1 MPITPSTPEEM
12 ALRYEALRSHFESGA
27 TRGYAAR
34 RDALKSLGKALRE
47 YEPEVLEAMHL
58 DMRKPTFEAYMSEL
72 GLVHAEIR
80 NTLKHLKEW
89 MRPERVPTPL
99 ALQVAESFIHRAP
112 LGVVL
117 IIGPWNYPVQL
128 ILAPLIGAIA
138 AGNCALVKPSN
149 EAPQTAAVIE
159 RILTKVFGSGH
170 VSVVQGPGS
179 AVGPQL
185 IERFRFDHIFFTGS
199 PNVGKKVAAMA
210 APTLTPVT
218 LELGGKSP
226 AIVDRHAD
234 VDAAARR
241 IAWAKYFNAGQTC
254 ISPDH
259 ALVHEAVMEA
269 FLVAFAKHVKHFFGD
284 DPQQSPHFARI
295 INDKRFAVLS
305 TYLDQGTVRLGGM
318 SDAADRYIAPTV
330 LTGVALDSA
339 VMQEEV
345 FGPILPVVPWK
356 EKEEVLAIVRRNP
369 FPLSTYI
376 FTNDRGVERFFV
388 EHVAFGGGCVNHCML
403 HFGNEALPFGGI
415 GTSGQGHYH
424 GRHSFERFSH
434 AKGIVRRSLLIDPG
448 VQYPPYSRL
457 KERVLRWVLG

>member
-1 MPITPSTPEEM
+1 MPITASTPEEM
-12 ALRYEALRSHFESGA
+12 ALRYAALRKHFESGA
-27 TRGYAAR
+27 THPYAVR
-34 RDALKSLGKALRE
+34 RDALKTLGNVLRE
-47 YEPEVLEAMHL
+47 YEAEVLEAMRL

-89 MRPERVPTPL
+89 MRPARVPTPL

-112 LGVVL
+112 LGLVL

-128 ILAPLIGAIA
+128 ILAPLIGAVA

-149 EAPQTAAVIE
+149 EAPHTSAVIE
-159 RILTKVFGSGH
+159 RILTKVFDPGH
-170 VSVVQGPGS
+170 VAVVQGPGS
-179 AVGPQL
+179 VVGPQL
-185 IERFRFDHIFFTGS
+185 IQRFQFDHIFFTGS
-199 PNVGKKVAAMA
+199 PAVGKKVAAMA
-210 APTLTPVT
+210 APNLTPVT

-234 VDAAARR
+234 VDTAARR

-259 ALVHEAVMEA
+259 ALVHKDVMEV
-269 FLVAFAKHVKHFFGD
+269 FLVAFAKYVTHFFGD
-284 DPQQSPHFARI
+284 DPQQSPHFGRV

-305 TYLDQGTVRLGGM
+305 SYLNQGSVRMGGT

-330 LTGVALDSA
+330 LTGVSLDSPL
-339 VMQEEV
+339 MQEEL
-345 FGPILPVVPWK
+345 FGPILPVIPWK
-356 EKEEVLAIVRRNP
+356 EREEVLAIVRRNP
-369 FPLSTYI
+369 FPLSAYI
-376 FTNDRGVERFFV
+376 FTTDRSTERFFI
-388 EHVAFGGGCVNHCML
+388 EHLAFGGGCVNHCML

-415 GTSGQGHYH
+415 GNSGQGHYH

-434 AKGIVRRSLLIDPG
+434 AKSIVRSSTWINPG

-457 KERVLRWVLG
+457 KEMVLRWVLG

>member
-12 ALRYEALRSHFESGA
+12 ALRYEALRRHFESGA
-27 TRGYAAR
+27 TRAYAAR

-47 YEPEVLEAMHL
+47 HEPEVLEAMHL

-149 EAPQTAAVIE
+149 EAPHTSAVIE
-159 RILTKVFGSGH
+159 RILTKVFEPGH
-170 VSVVQGPGS
+170 VAVVQGPGS
-179 AVGPQL
+179 LVGPQL

-199 PNVGKKVAAMA
+199 PGVGRKVAALA

-234 VDAAARR
+234 VDSAARR

-259 ALVHEAVMEA
+259 ALVHEDVMEA
-269 FLVAFAKHVKHFFGD
+269 FLTAFAKHVKRFFGD
-284 DPQQSPHFARI
+284 APQQSPHFARI
-295 INDKRFAVLS
+295 INDRRFAVLS
-305 TYLDQGTVRLGGM
+305 SYLDQGTVRLGGT
-318 SDAADRYIAPTV
+318 SDAADRYISPTV
-330 LTGVALDSA
+330 LSDIALDSP
-339 VMQEEV
+339 VMREEV
-345 FGPILPVVPWK
+345 FGPILPVIPWK

-376 FTNDRGVERFFV
+376 FTNDRSTERFFV
-388 EHVAFGGGCVNHCML
+388 NHVAYGGGCVNHCML
-403 HFGNEALPFGGI
+403 HFGNERLPFGGI
-415 GTSGQGHYH
+415 GNSGQGHYH
-424 GRHSFERFSH
+424 GRYSFERFSH
-434 AKGIVRRSLLIDPG
+434 AKGIVRSSTWIDPG
-448 VQYPPYSRL
+448 VQYPPYSHL
-457 KERVLRWVLG
+457 KEKVLHWVLG

>member
-1 MPITPSTPEEM
+1 
-12 ALRYEALRSHFESGA
+12 
-27 TRGYAAR
+27 
-34 RDALKSLGKALRE
+34 
-47 YEPEVLEAMHL
+47 
-58 DMRKPTFEAYMSEL
+58 
-72 GLVHAEIR
+72 
-80 NTLKHLKEW
+80 
-89 MRPERVPTPL
+89 
-99 ALQVAESFIHRAP
+99 
-112 LGVVL
+112 
-117 IIGPWNYPVQL
+117 
-128 ILAPLIGAIA
+128 
-138 AGNCALVKPSN
+138 
-149 EAPQTAAVIE
+149 
-159 RILTKVFGSGH
+159 
-170 VSVVQGPGS
+170 
-179 AVGPQL
+179 
-185 IERFRFDHIFFTGS
+185 
-199 PNVGKKVAAMA
+199 
-210 APTLTPVT
+210 
-218 LELGGKSP
+218 
-226 AIVDRHAD
+226 
-234 VDAAARR
+234 
-241 IAWAKYFNAGQTC
+241 
-254 ISPDH
+254 
-259 ALVHEAVMEA
+259 MEA